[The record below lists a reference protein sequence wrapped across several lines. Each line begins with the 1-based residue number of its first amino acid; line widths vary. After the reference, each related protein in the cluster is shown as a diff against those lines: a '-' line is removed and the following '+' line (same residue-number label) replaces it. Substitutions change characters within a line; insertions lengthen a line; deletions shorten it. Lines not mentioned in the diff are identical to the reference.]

1 MSEKNKAKI
10 LRGTRDFSPEQM
22 KKRLHVISALRSVF
36 QLYNFDTIETPAI
49 EFASTILGK
58 LGEEGNKLSYTFE
71 NLGGDLIA
79 LRYDQT
85 VPFARYVAM
94 NYNELPLPFKRY
106 QIGPVWRA
114 DRPGKG
120 RYREF
125 VQCDIDIIGT
135 KSLMAECEITKVVY
149 TSLTKLGLK
158 DFRIKM
164 NSRRLI
170 NSLLTSIGVEKEL
183 LNSVIRIIDKQDKIG
198 LEKVLSE
205 VGNIIGEK
213 KAKDL
218 KKYLSISGSNSE
230 KVQALQEFNTD
241 EISDYLDLCKNAN
254 IPDAVLDFDVSLARG
269 LDYYTGIIFEVFI
282 NDIDLGAVCS
292 GGRYDDLCSQF
303 CSEKLSGVGVAFGL
317 DRILIGM
324 EELGEF
330 KNIQEENSVLVV
342 YFCKDSLQY
351 SQSICSQL
359 QEAGIRSEHYF
370 EEVKLGKQIKYA
382 DKKNMNYVVI
392 AGVDESKKNEV
403 SIKNI
408 KNGEQETVSR
418 EEMINVLSR

>member
-1 MSEKNKAKI
+1 M
-10 LRGTRDFSPEQM
+10 
-22 KKRLHVISALRSVF
+22 
-36 QLYNFDTIETPAI
+36 
-49 EFASTILGK
+49 
-58 LGEEGNKLSYTFE
+58 
-71 NLGGDLIA
+71 
-79 LRYDQT
+79 
-85 VPFARYVAM
+85 
-94 NYNELPLPFKRY
+94 
-106 QIGPVWRA
+106 
-114 DRPGKG
+114 
-120 RYREF
+120 
-125 VQCDIDIIGT
+125 
-135 KSLMAECEITKVVY
+135 
-149 TSLTKLGLK
+149 
-158 DFRIKM
+158 
-164 NSRRLI
+164 
-170 NSLLTSIGVEKEL
+170 
-183 LNSVIRIIDKQDKIG
+183 
-198 LEKVLSE
+198 
-205 VGNIIGEK
+205 
-213 KAKDL
+213 
-218 KKYLSISGSNSE
+218 
-230 KVQALQEFNTD
+230 
-241 EISDYLDLCKNAN
+241 
-254 IPDAVLDFDVSLARG
+254 
-269 LDYYTGIIFEVFI
+269 FI